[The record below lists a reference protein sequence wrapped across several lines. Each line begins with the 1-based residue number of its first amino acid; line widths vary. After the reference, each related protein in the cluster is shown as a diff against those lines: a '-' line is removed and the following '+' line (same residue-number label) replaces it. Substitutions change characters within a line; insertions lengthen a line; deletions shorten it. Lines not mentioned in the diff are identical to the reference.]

1 MHAAAGVC
9 PCHRGFCC
17 CFCTD
22 LGWEGAAHLDAVE
35 QVGAESTDCHDPGA
49 RSGKS
54 CVGTLT
60 LKGYCLAQEQITELY
75 KLRKLVCS
83 LPTI

>member
-1 MHAAAGVC
+1 M
-9 PCHRGFCC
+9 
-17 CFCTD
+17 
-22 LGWEGAAHLDAVE
+22 E
-35 QVGAESTDCHDPGA
+35 QVGAESKDCHDPGA
-49 RSGKS
+49 GSDKS

-60 LKGYCLAQEQITELY
+60 LKSYCLAQEQITELY